1 MLRRSLDN
9 ITAILIAFENLETF
23 VKHRLAVSKN
33 SRMNTNSNSKVE

>member
-9 ITAILIAFENLETF
+9 ITAIMICFENLETF
-23 VKHRLAVSKN
+23 VKHRLVASKN